1 MNDETIKS
9 IRSIYENSS
18 PLIRALM
25 REEKFLFQSARPN
38 DSIELFIDLF
48 HRLASTI
55 PDLYDP

>member
-1 MNDETIKS
+1 
-9 IRSIYENSS
+9 
-18 PLIRALM
+18 M